1 MTSAD
6 EPPTARPSRRVRRRQ
21 RLAAEIQRSRR
32 GDHRVPTWLM
42 AVGLVAMIGA
52 WLALIYLV

>member
-1 MTSAD
+1 MTSSD
-6 EPPTARPSRRVRRRQ
+6 ETPTGKPSRRERRRR

-32 GDHRVPTWLM
+32 GDQRVPTWLM
-42 AVGLVAMIGA
+42 AVALVAMIGA